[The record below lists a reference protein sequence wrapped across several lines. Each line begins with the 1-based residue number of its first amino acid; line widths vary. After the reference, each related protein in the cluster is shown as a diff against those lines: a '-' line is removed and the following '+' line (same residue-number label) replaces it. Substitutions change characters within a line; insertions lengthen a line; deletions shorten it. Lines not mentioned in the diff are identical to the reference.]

1 MISSMTGFANNE
13 SLLEPCGKI
22 SVELRSI
29 NHKFREVALH
39 LPEGFLSFEE
49 RIKKE
54 IESKVKRGRITCVIT
69 IVGGAANK
77 IYVNRELV
85 KNYVGELHWIKN
97 EFGIRDDICL
107 GDLINLPGVLSL
119 EENALS
125 KNKIWPSLKH
135 VLSKSVQDLIKARQ
149 REGKATSGFLKA
161 RARRL
166 ERDLKNVKSRFSES
180 VRIKLAHLRSDEE
193 RSSFLKDAD
202 ISEEI
207 ERLSFHI
214 KNLTR
219 KLSASGAVGKEVDFI
234 AQEMQRE
241 TNTMGA
247 KSSNTRISAL
257 VVQMKSQIEKIR
269 EQAQNI
275 E

>member
-1 MISSMTGFANNE
+1 MISSMTGFAGNE
-13 SLLEPCGKI
+13 TILEPCGRI
-22 SVELRSI
+22 CVELRSI
-29 NHKFREVALH
+29 NHKFREISLH

-49 RIKKE
+49 KIKKE
-54 IESKVKRGRITCVIT
+54 IESRVKRGRITCVIT
-69 IVGGAANK
+69 ITGGAANK
-77 IYVNRELV
+77 VYVNRKLL
-85 KNYVGELHWIKN
+85 KNYLGEMHRIRN
-97 EFGIRDDICL
+97 EFGITGDIRMA
-107 GDLINLPGVLSL
+107 DLFNLPGILSL
-119 EENALS
+119 EENTLS

-135 VLSKSVQDLIKARQ
+135 VLAKSVQDLLRTRQ
-149 REGKATSGFLKA
+149 REGKAIAGYLKA
-161 RARRL
+161 RAKKLDRY
-166 ERDLKNVKSRFSES
+166 LKSVKTRFSES
-180 VRIKLAHLRSDEE
+180 VRVKLTLLRNDEE
-193 RSSFLKDAD
+193 KASFLKDSD
-202 ISEEI
+202 ISEEM
-207 ERLSFHI
+207 ERLAFHI

-247 KSSNTRISAL
+247 KSNNTRISAL